1 MLNSNK
7 TYVFSKSHVMLT
19 IITFLSCCLQFNIL
33 VFCCI
38 LMDWDGVGWVSEKK
52 NHQHAPFCELLI
64 LMILLLKVGWDL
76 KQVN

>member
-1 MLNSNK
+1 
-7 TYVFSKSHVMLT
+7 
-19 IITFLSCCLQFNIL
+19 
-33 VFCCI
+33 
-38 LMDWDGVGWVSEKK
+38 MDWDGVGWVSEKK